1 MDDSKAKLLFMM
13 MPFVVLVVAG
23 AILVL
28 FASTPIWWEEGRG
41 YVFYTPLGIP
51 GVLLILIGVGAL
63 ALIKLRS

>member
-23 AILVL
+23 AILIL
-28 FASTPIWWEEGRG
+28 FASTTIWEEGRG
-41 YVFYTPLGIP
+41 RVFYTPLGIP